1 MLLRGEAL
9 KGKRSAGVVG
19 IASIISGH
27 GVLFA
32 LLRSNAV
39 KQHAFHSKHS
49 QHCCDDIGRSI
60 PRAFSE
66 YATHPLPIRDGAV
79 LRPGFWMEREG

>member
-19 IASIISGH
+19 IASTISGQ

-39 KQHAFHSKHS
+39 KQHAFHSIRL